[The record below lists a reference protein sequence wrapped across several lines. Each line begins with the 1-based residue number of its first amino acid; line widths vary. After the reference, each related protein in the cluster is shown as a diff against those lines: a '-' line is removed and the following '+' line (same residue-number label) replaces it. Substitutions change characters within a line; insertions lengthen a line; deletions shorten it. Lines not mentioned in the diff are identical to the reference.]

1 MKLLLPVAGRSSRFP
16 GFRPKW
22 LLTLPNG
29 QLMVE
34 RSLSGVNLKNINEVV
49 IIMLSEHKQYIKP
62 SQIKD
67 LISNIVK
74 SEIKV
79 NIFELNQPTISQPET
94 IATYLKASNDDYS
107 FFVKDCDNYFEFT
120 PSSENMVSF
129 VELSSLNLVAASLK
143 SYISFNKF
151 NEIELIAEKSVIS
164 DKFCC
169 GGYGFKSSKEFLE
182 NYNFLGGG
190 SNPDL
195 YVSHIIQRS
204 ILNGDVFYAYKAN
217 KYEDYGTSQEYFE
230 YIKNVRS
237 IFCDFD
243 GVLVRNSSKFSSP
256 PWQYKP
262 NIDNLKSL
270 SDYLRKSPFSKIIIT
285 TSRPNNQKQNIINF
299 LRSHEIECSE
309 VITDLPHAS
318 RVLIN
323 DFSNSNP
330 YPTSQA
336 INLVRDSNNLGDY
349 LKINI

>member
-22 LLTLPNG
+22 LITLPNG
-29 QLMVE
+29 QLMLE
-34 RSLSGVNLKNINEVV
+34 RSLSGLRLDNIDEIV
-49 IIMLSEHKQYIKP
+49 IIMLSEHKKYIKP
-62 SQIKD
+62 IQIKD
-67 LISNIVK
+67 LVSDIV
-74 SEIKV
+74 SLEINV
-79 NIFELNQPTISQPET
+79 NIFELNKPTISQPET
-94 IATYLKASNDDYS
+94 IVSYLKTSNEDYS

-120 PSSENMVSF
+120 PEPDNIVSF
-129 VELSSLNLVAASLK
+129 VELSSLDLVAASAK
-143 SYISFNKF
+143 SYIRFNKF

-169 GGYGFKSSKEFLE
+169 GGYGFKSSKDFLE
-182 NYNFLGGG
+182 NYNLLGGG

-195 YVSHIIQRS
+195 YVSHIIQKS
-204 ILNGDVFYAYKAN
+204 ILSGDTFYAYEAN

-230 YIKNVRS
+230 YIKDVRS

-243 GVLVRNSSKFSSP
+243 GVLVINSSKFSSP

-262 NIDNLKSL
+262 NIDNLKCI
-270 SDYLRKSPFSKIIIT
+270 SDYLKKSPFSKIIIT
-285 TSRPNNQKQNIINF
+285 TSRPKNQKQNIINF
-299 LRSHEIECSE
+299 LRSYEIECGE

-323 DFSNSNP
+323 DFSQSNP

-336 INLVRDSNNLGDY
+336 INLVRDSNNLSDY
-349 LKINI
+349 L

>member
-16 GFRPKW
+16 GLRPKW
-22 LLTLPNG
+22 LITLPNG
-29 QLMVE
+29 QLMIE
-34 RSLSGVNLKNINEVV
+34 RSLSGLRLENINEIV
-49 IIMLSEHKQYIKP
+49 IIMLSEHKKYINP
-62 SQIKD
+62 NQIKD
-67 LISNIVK
+67 LISDIVS
-74 SEIKV
+74 SEIKI
-79 NIFELNQPTISQPET
+79 NIFELDKQTISQPET
-94 IATYLKASNDDYS
+94 IASYLKSSNEDFS

-120 PSSENMVSF
+120 PKPDNVVSF
-129 VELSSLNLVAASLK
+129 VELSSLNLVAASAK
-143 SYISFNKF
+143 SYIRFNKF

-169 GGYGFKSSKEFLE
+169 GGYGFKSSKNFLE

-190 SNPDL
+190 SNQDL
-195 YVSHIIQRS
+195 YVSHIIQRG
-204 ILNGDVFYAYKAN
+204 ILSGDTFYAYEAN

-230 YIKNVRS
+230 YIKDVRS

-243 GVLVRNSSKFSSP
+243 GVLVINSSKFASP

-262 NIDNLKSL
+262 NNDNLKSI
-270 SDYLRKSPFSKIIIT
+270 SNYLKKSPFSKLIIT
-285 TSRPNNQKQNIINF
+285 TSRPKNQKQNIIDF
-299 LRSHEIECSE
+299 LRSFEIECID

-336 INLVRDSNNLGDY
+336 INLVRNSTNLVDY
-349 LKINI
+349 L